1 MLDVFQKSKLLLM
14 KLMKTNKIII
24 LIITTLLFCMCNNNQ
39 TPRPLGYYRIELP
52 PHYYVKNDTIGP
64 YIAEV
69 SKYCTTM
76 ESDNKLATNDDEW
89 INLYYP
95 TFNATI
101 HLSYKKINNNFS
113 IITEES
119 RQLVYEHTIRAD
131 AINES
136 FYSNP
141 ENNTYCIYYELKGN
155 AASPAQFYVTDSTN
169 HFLRGA
175 LYFNNIPN
183 SDSIAP
189 VNVYIQQ
196 DIIHLI
202 ETLKWK

>member
-1 MLDVFQKSKLLLM
+1 MIMIVFCSCK
-14 KLMKTNKIII
+14 NN
-24 LIITTLLFCMCNNNQ
+24 TT
-39 TPRPLGYYRIELP
+39 PKPLGYFRIELP
-52 PHYYVKNDTIGP
+52 PHNYVKNDTLGP

-69 SKYCTTM
+69 SRYCNSV

-95 TFNATI
+95 KLNATI
-101 HLSYKKINNNFS
+101 HLSYKQIHNNFQL
-113 IITEES
+113 ITEES
-119 RQLVYEHTIRAD
+119 RQLAYEHTIRAD

-141 ENNTYCIYYELKGN
+141 ENNTYCIYYEMKGN
-155 AASPAQFYVTDSTN
+155 AASPAQFYITDSVTN
-169 HFLRGA
+169 FLRGA

-183 SDSIAP
+183 ADSIAP
-189 VNVYIQQ
+189 VNTYIQQ